1 MVTSTATAPNDD
13 RAFIFN
19 PRTRAR
25 IRRSRRHAY
34 AAHVRARGADCL
46 QSQLGQV
53 AGRKQLL
60 RAVDGI
66 AQLAG
71 QHPAGRG
78 GARPAPHDPVQ
89 LINTLAGLDLLFH
102 GPNHLEGW
110 GQPFAPDRTL
120 LTVTGFNSATDEY
133 NYAVNTH
140 FGRQS
145 ALQAYGQPFVFVHWW
160 AAQRGSGG
168 CDAAAARALR
178 WWPGRWRR
186 WRWRWHPGGRG
197 GPGGGCGAADAGQSQ
212 KTLPTRSSIGSR
224 RVCRIRST
232 QIIAL
237 KDTLVLSPDQ
247 LAKLQASSD
256 SFNTRVDSLAT
267 SARTQLKKL
276 GANLDATTMFGIM
289 RREFGQVRDIM
300 RNALNE
306 AQQELTPGQ
315 WALLPESIRSPTNP
329 RGRNGQN
336 GANGANSRRPPP

>member
-1 MVTSTATAPNDD
+1 MAGLD
-13 RAFIFN
+13 RRLTI
-19 PRTRAR
+19 
-25 IRRSRRHAY
+25 
-34 AAHVRARGADCL
+34 
-46 QSQLGQV
+46 QL
-53 AGRKQLL
+53 QLL
-60 RAVDGI
+60 
-66 AQLAG
+66 
-71 QHPAGRG
+71 
-78 GARPAPHDPVQ
+78 
-89 LINTLAGLDLLFH
+89 NTLAGLDLALH

-133 NYAVNTH
+133 NYTVNTH

-145 ALQAYGQPFVFVHWW
+145 SLQAYGQPFVFVIGGRLNVGPRD
-160 AAQRGSGG
+160 AIQQLRGLFGG
-168 CDAAAARALR
+168 
-178 WWPGRWRR
+178 GRGGGGGGGGGGG
-186 WRWRWHPGGRG
+186 PGGRG
-197 GPGGGCGAADAGQSQ
+197 GPGGAGAAGAADAGQSHEDLADEIVNRF
-212 KTLPTRSSIGSR
+212 TSRLPNPFA
-224 RVCRIRST
+224 